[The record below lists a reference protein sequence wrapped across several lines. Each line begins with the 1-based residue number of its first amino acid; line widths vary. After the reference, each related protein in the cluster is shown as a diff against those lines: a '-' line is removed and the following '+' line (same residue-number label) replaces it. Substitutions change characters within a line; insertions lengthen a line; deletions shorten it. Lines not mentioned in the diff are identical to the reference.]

1 MNFLIWLLRILSIPI
16 AIIGAFTC
24 VILIGIAILML
35 AKDMN
40 EWADKLEMKYLC

>member
-1 MNFLIWLLRILSIPI
+1 MNFISMLLRVISIPI

-24 VILIGIAILML
+24 VILIGLPILML

-40 EWADKLEMKYLC
+40 IWADKLENS